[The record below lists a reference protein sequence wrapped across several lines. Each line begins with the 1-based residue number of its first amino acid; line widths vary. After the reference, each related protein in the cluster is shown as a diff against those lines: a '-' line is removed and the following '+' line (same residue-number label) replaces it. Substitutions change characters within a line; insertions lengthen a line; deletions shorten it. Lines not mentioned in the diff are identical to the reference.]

1 MGCVPFFTNFHGMS
15 SLFLLFRSLLLIP
28 QLVDEQP
35 HSVRLGV
42 RNHVFTAEIQ
52 IIPEPLLIRRVAGS
66 RDRPLEKD
74 CVILCQYVVRD
85 KNHVMLARNR
95 LITQNGILSNC
106 SSIMKFK
113 GCVNLIFI
121 IFVICLDMVQNV

>member
-1 MGCVPFFTNFHGMS
+1 LSNSPS
-15 SLFLLFRSLLLIP
+15 IP
-28 QLVDEQP
+28 DPEF
-35 HSVRLGV
+35 
-42 RNHVFTAEIQ
+42 FTAEIQ

-106 SSIMKFK
+106 SSIMKFN